1 MNKTLRSQVVLALVV
16 GVSSAVCFAQSGGD
30 ATYKAK
36 CQSCHGSAGVPSPG
50 MASAMGI
57 KPNTD
62 PSIKSM
68 TVDQMVA
75 GIKGNTGKM
84 KSVAALPEADIRAAV
99 IYYRSLK

>member
-16 GVSSAVCFAQSGGD
+16 AVSSAVCFADSGE

-36 CQSCHGSAGVPSPG
+36 CQSCHGSAGVPNPG

-84 KSVAALPEADIRAAV
+84 KSVAGLPEADIRAAV